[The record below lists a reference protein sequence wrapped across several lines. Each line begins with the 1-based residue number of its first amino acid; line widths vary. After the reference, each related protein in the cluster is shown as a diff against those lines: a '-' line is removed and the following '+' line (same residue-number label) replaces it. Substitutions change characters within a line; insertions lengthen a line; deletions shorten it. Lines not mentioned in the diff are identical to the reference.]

1 MSTILETRGLTHVYG
16 AGTPFE
22 RVALDHVD
30 IQINK
35 GEILGVI
42 GHTGSGKSTLIQH
55 LNGLLQ
61 PSEGEV
67 LLDGKSIWDAK
78 GKCARETRFRVG
90 LVFQYPEY
98 QLFEE
103 TIAKDIA
110 YGPTNMSLPQAEIDG
125 RVRESME
132 AVGLAPELADQSPFA
147 LSGGQKRRVAIAG
160 VIAMRP
166 DVLVLDE
173 PTAGLD
179 PAGRDEIFELVRN
192 YHAQSGATILIVSHS
207 MEDISQI
214 ADRLLV
220 MDHARV
226 LFCDTPREVF
236 SHADEIVAAGL
247 DIPMITKVMIEL
259 KKRGHASVSAPFLPA
274 GDGRAARLQEE
285 RGRSL
290 MLKDITIGQFF
301 PGNSAVHR
309 LDPRVKIVLTVALIV
324 LLFLAQG
331 PVSYGLIILFLAL
344 VIGISRI
351 SPKMVVRGLKPIL
364 LIVMFTAVLNLFYT
378 PGDYVWQWKFLHISV
393 EGIRMAIFMVLR
405 LMLLIIA
412 TSMLT
417 YTTSPIQLTDGL
429 ERLLAPLKK
438 LHVPVH
444 ELSMMMSIA
453 LRFIPTLIE
462 ETEKII
468 SAQKARGADF
478 DSGNLIQRAKAMI
491 PILVPLF
498 ISAFRRAD
506 ELATAMECRLYRG
519 DVGRTRMRQ
528 LKIARVDICS
538 MLLVAVLFAAV
549 IALRRL
555 GL

>member
-1 MSTILETRGLTHVYG
+1 
-16 AGTPFE
+16 
-22 RVALDHVD
+22 
-30 IQINK
+30 
-35 GEILGVI
+35 
-42 GHTGSGKSTLIQH
+42 
-55 LNGLLQ
+55 
-61 PSEGEV
+61 
-67 LLDGKSIWDAK
+67 
-78 GKCARETRFRVG
+78 
-90 LVFQYPEY
+90 
-98 QLFEE
+98 
-103 TIAKDIA
+103 
-110 YGPTNMSLPQAEIDG
+110 
-125 RVRESME
+125 
-132 AVGLAPELADQSPFA
+132 
-147 LSGGQKRRVAIAG
+147 
-160 VIAMRP
+160 
-166 DVLVLDE
+166 
-173 PTAGLD
+173 
-179 PAGRDEIFELVRN
+179 
-192 YHAQSGATILIVSHS
+192 
-207 MEDISQI
+207 
-214 ADRLLV
+214 
-220 MDHARV
+220 
-226 LFCDTPREVF
+226 
-236 SHADEIVAAGL
+236 
-247 DIPMITKVMIEL
+247 
-259 KKRGHASVSAPFLPA
+259 
-274 GDGRAARLQEE
+274 
-285 RGRSL
+285 

-309 LDPRVKIVLTVALIV
+309 LDPRVTIILSVAFIV

-331 PVSYGLIILFLAL
+331 PVSYALIIAFLA
-344 VIGISRI
+344 VIIAISHI

-364 LIVMFTAVLNLFYT
+364 LIVLFTAVLNLFYT
-378 PGDYVWQWKFLHISV
+378 PGDYIWQWKFLHISTQ
-393 EGIRMAIFMVLR
+393 GIRMAIFMVLR

-429 ERLLAPLKK
+429 ERLLGPLKK

-528 LKIARVDICS
+528 LKIARVDVCAL
-538 MLLVAVLFAAV
+538 LLVAVLFAAV
-549 IALRRL
+549 IALRHF

>member
-35 GEILGVI
+35 GEILG

-110 YGPTNMSLPQAEIDG
+110 YGPTNMSLPQAEIDA
-125 RVRESME
+125 R
-132 AVGLAPELADQSPFA
+132 
-147 LSGGQKRRVAIAG
+147 
-160 VIAMRP
+160 
-166 DVLVLDE
+166 
-173 PTAGLD
+173 
-179 PAGRDEIFELVRN
+179 VRN

-259 KKRGHASVSAPFLPA
+259 KKRGHDVDTSVY
-274 GDGRAARLQEE
+274 
-285 RGRSL
+285 
-290 MLKDITIGQFF
+290 
-301 PGNSAVHR
+301 
-309 LDPRVKIVLTVALIV
+309 TVAQ
-324 LLFLAQG
+324 A
-331 PVSYGLIILFLAL
+331 
-344 VIGISRI
+344 
-351 SPKMVVRGLKPIL
+351 M
-364 LIVMFTAVLNLFYT
+364 
-378 PGDYVWQWKFLHISV
+378 D
-393 EGIRMAIFMVLR
+393 
-405 LMLLIIA
+405 
-412 TSMLT
+412 
-417 YTTSPIQLTDGL
+417 
-429 ERLLAPLKK
+429 
-438 LHVPVH
+438 
-444 ELSMMMSIA
+444 A
-453 LRFIPTLIE
+453 LRACR
-462 ETEKII
+462 K
-468 SAQKARGADF
+468 KGGAH
-478 DSGNLIQRAKAMI
+478 
-491 PILVPLF
+491 
-498 ISAFRRAD
+498 
-506 ELATAMECRLYRG
+506 
-519 DVGRTRMRQ
+519 
-528 LKIARVDICS
+528 
-538 MLLVAVLFAAV
+538 
-549 IALRRL
+549 
-555 GL
+555 